1 MLLYFIAVPNDKA
14 SEINF
19 ENEDPVVSSGTM
31 IKLRWSPETILPVV
45 PADSYRVD
53 ITLREFNNTSQG
65 WVFTDIAK
73 DLQNTGYAEVV
84 AQEFVSPENYD
95 DTVTSAVIQIGVSE
109 STSDVQI
116 VKRGIF
122 SNLFKALKTIV
133 IFTVKVV
140 KAIFVDPFF
149 RVGCEVWG
157 AFQSSDNAQQ
167 ILASLP
173 PCPCTVS
180 EIREQTNIFEEDNKF
195 ISFYHPGSASC
206 FRQRKP

>member
-1 MLLYFIAVPNDKA
+1 MANDKD

-31 IKLRWSPETILPVV
+31 IKLRWSPESILPVE

-73 DLQNTGYAEVV
+73 DLQNTGYAEV
-84 AQEFVSPENYD
+84 SPENYD

-109 STSDVQI
+109 STSEVQT

-122 SNLFKALKTIV
+122 STFKALKKILK
-133 IFTVKVV
+133 FTVKVV
-140 KAIFVDPFF
+140 KVVKAIPVDLLF
-149 RVGCEVWG
+149 RVHG
-157 AFQSSDNAQQ
+157 
-167 ILASLP
+167 L
-173 PCPCTVS
+173 
-180 EIREQTNIFEEDNKF
+180 
-195 ISFYHPGSASC
+195 
-206 FRQRKP
+206 